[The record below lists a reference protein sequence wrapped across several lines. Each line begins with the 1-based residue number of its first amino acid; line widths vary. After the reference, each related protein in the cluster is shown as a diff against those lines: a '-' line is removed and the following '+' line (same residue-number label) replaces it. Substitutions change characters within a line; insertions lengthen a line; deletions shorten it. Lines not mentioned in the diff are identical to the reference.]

1 MRQIVIRCCPL
12 CPEKLFVA
20 ARVARRLREDG
31 TLEVRRERGS
41 LGELSVLIDGKL
53 AVDVP
58 MFWLNR
64 PSTIVKQVREQLA
77 RQSWAR

>member
-1 MRQIVIRCCPL
+1 MRSVIIRCCPL

-20 ARVARRLREDG
+20 ARVVARLREDQA
-31 TLEVRRERGS
+31 LDVRRERGHM
-41 LGELSVLIDGKL
+41 GELSVIIDGKL

-64 PSTIVKQVREQLA
+64 PSTIVAQVYDELA
-77 RQSWAR
+77 RRS

>member
-1 MRQIVIRCCPL
+1 VREIVIRCCPL

-20 ARVARRLREDG
+20 ARVAARLREDSA
-31 TLEVRRERGS
+31 LDVRRERGS
-41 LGELSVLIDGKL
+41 LGELSVRIDGKL

-64 PSTIVKQVREQLA
+64 PSTIVRQVYEELQR
-77 RQSWAR
+77 RS